1 MWNSLRAVFHSL
13 AIEVEGQ
20 SHVQKKVLC
29 ERPTPNPAMTQHQN
43 SSPGGLRK
51 RSPTQLINLP
61 TSLWVGKTS
70 QPFLLCCTQGSMDLK
85 QLLHQPGS
93 CWYGWRDIAEH
104 LLINFHPAFSSCL
117 RINLISLMKAIR
129 IKKPDGYLWST
140 QFFQAPAAKALL
152 RLSLRHFPLLGII
165 LQFIQ

>member
-1 MWNSLRAVFHSL
+1 MWHSLCAVFYSL

-20 SHVQKKVLC
+20 IQVQKKIHC
-29 ERPTPNPAMTQHQN
+29 EGPTPNPAMTQHPN

-51 RSPTQLINLP
+51 RSSTQLINLP
-61 TSLWVGKTS
+61 LKSWSRKTS
-70 QPFLLCCTQGSMDLK
+70 QPFFLCCTQGSMDLK

-93 CWYGWRDIAEH
+93 CCYGWRDIAVH

-117 RINLISLMKAIR
+117 RINLISLLKAIR
-129 IKKPDGYLWST
+129 IKKLDGYLWST
-140 QFFQAPAAKALL
+140 QFYQAPAAKALL

>member
-129 IKKPDGYLWST
+129 IKKLDGYLWST